1 MNIENKTISDRARRR
16 AADLLSRM
24 TTEEKVRQLGC
35 TLLSGCDEVLDEKDL
50 RGGIGEIALMDIRC
64 TPHEL
69 AGRLREV
76 QEYVMSRSRLHIPA
90 LFHCE
95 ALSGPVVPATCLFP
109 TSIGLGA
116 TFAPDTVCGMAD
128 TIRRQMRAMGIL
140 HALSPVLDVAKDLR
154 WGRINETYG
163 GDPTLC
169 AMMSCAFVDG
179 LQGRDLSTGV
189 AATAKHFL
197 GYSQTAGGLNLTRTL
212 ADSRELREVFAKP
225 FEAAIRRSG
234 IRAVM
239 NSYSEWEGR
248 PVCASRALLTD
259 LLRTQLGFEGVVV
272 SDYRSIQRLLDDIL
286 AVSPDI
292 ASAALECL
300 EAGLDM
306 ELPDRLGY
314 AEDLTQ
320 MFLDGRADMT
330 WLDRAA
336 LRVLTLKYELGLFDD
351 PMPQWDK
358 YSVAFSDTSEAERA
372 ATRQTLTL
380 TKNDG
385 LLPLKQGTR
394 VAVIGPCAGSLRL
407 LYGGYTLP
415 SMLEMFRITGDSDQ
429 MAGVTGSAAPRPVRK
444 YDLAAT
450 DRAVREA
457 CPQAKTVFEAM
468 QLHFPDC
475 TWTQGC
481 DYLDPAVQDFDAAR
495 RAAREADAVV
505 LCLGGKN
512 GWGRHCNTGEGND
525 SASLDLPGA
534 QEALARAV
542 IAENPRTAVVH
553 TDGRPLTSEWIYDH
567 AAAVLEAYMPGTWGG
582 EAIADAV
589 AGVFSPAGRLPLD
602 LPRSAGHAPVFH
614 AEHCGSTGESFVAGA
629 LNRDGYMFSSNTPL
643 RPFGYGLT
651 YTQFSYSALS
661 LTVQPDGR
669 AEAAVTVRNTGD
681 VDSDEVVQLYGRDVL
696 AGVVRPAQ
704 QLIGICRVFIPAGEE
719 RTVRFAFHLNQFA
732 FPDEHGVWKLEAGEF
747 RFFAGSH
754 SADKRAEASYTLAH
768 TRALDPAMREF
779 FAEASVD
786 T

>member
-1 MNIENKTISDRARRR
+1 MNIQNKLVSAQARRR
-16 AADLLSRM
+16 AEDMLSRL
-24 TTEEKVRQLGC
+24 TLEEKVRQLGC
-35 TLLSGCDEVLDEKDL
+35 TLLSGCEEDLAEKDL

-64 TPHEL
+64 TPQAL
-69 AGRLREV
+69 SRRLREV
-76 QEYVMSRSRLHIPA
+76 QQYVMDHSRLHIPA

-95 ALSGPVVPATCLFP
+95 ALSGPVVPDTCLFP

-116 TFAPDTVCGMAD
+116 TFDPDTVQGMAD
-128 TIRRQMRAMGIL
+128 IIRRQMRAMGIL

-154 WGRINETYG
+154 WGRVNETYG

-169 AMMSCAFVDG
+169 AMMSCAFTRG
-179 LQGRDLSTGV
+179 LQGDDLRRGV

-197 GYSQTAGGLNLTRTL
+197 GYSQTAGGLNLTRTV
-212 ADSRELREVFAKP
+212 ADARELREVFAKP
-225 FEAAIRRSG
+225 FEAAIRQGG

-259 LLRTQLGFEGVVV
+259 LLRNQLGFDGVVV

-300 EAGLDM
+300 QAGLDM

-314 AEDLTQ
+314 ADDLVQ
-320 MFLDGRADMT
+320 MFRDGRADVT

-336 LRVLTLKYELGLFDD
+336 LRVLTLKYELGLFED
-351 PMPQWDK
+351 PMPQWEG
-358 YSVAFSDTSEAERA
+358 YSDAFADTSAAEQK

-385 LLPLKQGTR
+385 LLPLNPGMK

-415 SMLEMFRITGDSDQ
+415 SMLEMFQVTGDSDQ
-429 MAGVTGSAAPRPVRK
+429 MAGVTATAAPRRK

-450 DRAVREA
+450 DRAVRRA
-457 CPQAKTVFEAM
+457 CPRAKTIFEAM
-468 QLHFPDC
+468 QEHFPHC
-475 TWTQGC
+475 SWTQGC
-481 DYLDPAVQDFDAAR
+481 DYLDPARQDLEAAC
-495 RAAREADAVV
+495 RAAQEADAVL
-505 LCLGGKN
+505 LCVGGKN

-534 QEALARAV
+534 QEELARVV
-542 IAENPRTAVVH
+542 IGANPRTAVVH
-553 TDGRPLTSEWIYDH
+553 TDGRPLTSQWIYDH

-582 EAIADAV
+582 QAVADAV
-589 AGVFSPAGRLPLD
+589 AGVFSPAGRLPVD

-614 AEHCGSTGESFVAGA
+614 AEHCGSTGESFAAGA

-651 YTQFSYSALS
+651 YTRFEYSDMELAVS
-661 LTVQPDGR
+661 PDGS
-669 AEAAVTVRNTGD
+669 AEAQVTVRNVGD
-681 VDSDEVVQLYGRDVL
+681 RDAEEVVQLYGRDVL
-696 AGVVRPAQ
+696 AGIIRPAQ
-704 QLIGICRVFIPAGEE
+704 QLVGVCRVMVPAGQA
-719 RTVRFAFHLNQFA
+719 RRVRFTFRMDQFA

-754 SADKRAEASYTLAH
+754 SADKRAEAICTLPC
-768 TRALDPAMREF
+768 TRTLDPALRSF
-779 FAEASVD
+779 FAEASAREI
-786 T
+786 